1 MTVVENLFGESILLH
16 QNYLLGDTL
25 TGRPVIVHYKWIF
38 NYVVEGIIV
47 ILFAL
52 GLFCGRKNKFMWMAV
67 SFMAFDMLLHL
78 GLGFGINEVYI
89 MSPHWAFVI
98 TIVIACL
105 AKKLTERRLVAFRT
119 LICCLAAYLLIY
131 NTALIVEYLT
141 IL

>member
-1 MTVVENLFGESILLH
+1 MFRFLLNFSILK
-16 QNYLLGDTL
+16 LLT
-25 TGRPVIVHYKWIF
+25 IKY
-38 NYVVEGIIV
+38 
-47 ILFAL
+47 
-52 GLFCGRKNKFMWMAV
+52 GRKNKFMWMAV

>member
-1 MTVVENLFGESILLH
+1 
-16 QNYLLGDTL
+16 
-25 TGRPVIVHYKWIF
+25 
-38 NYVVEGIIV
+38 
-47 ILFAL
+47 
-52 GLFCGRKNKFMWMAV
+52 
-67 SFMAFDMLLHL
+67 
-78 GLGFGINEVYI
+78 

-105 AKKLTERRLVAFRT
+105 AKKLNERKLVAFRT